1 MTKAELIL
9 DILLCKCFILHLEAN
24 MDKRSLKY
32 NRSDQHLHLASSYFL
47 TFLLMCVDT
56 NVITTS
62 LDLSQLG
69 TLVYV
74 FMYSCIYSTVHV
86 ILTRY
91 RTCNQDASRHIYMYY
106 ISCSSVEIS
115 WVFFFFC
122 SLIYI
127 SLSEHTNDHLTANPH
142 TFYCTHTLCFLTRRR
157 IKKL

>member
-91 RTCNQDASRHIYMYY
+91 RTCNQDASRHIYMYC
-106 ISCSSVEIS
+106 ISCSSVDIS
-115 WVFFFFC
+115 WVFFFFV
-122 SLIYI
+122 
-127 SLSEHTNDHLTANPH
+127 HWF
-142 TFYCTHTLCFLTRRR
+142 TFHYQSTRMTIWQQTHTHFTAPTHSAF
-157 IKKL
+157 